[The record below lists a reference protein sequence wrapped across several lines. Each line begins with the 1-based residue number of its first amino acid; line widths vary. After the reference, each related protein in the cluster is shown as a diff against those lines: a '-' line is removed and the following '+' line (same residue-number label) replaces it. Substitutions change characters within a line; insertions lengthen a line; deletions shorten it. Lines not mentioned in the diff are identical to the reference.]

1 MADPKYA
8 DLPGIATDQPDTYET
23 FSDRGQDTV
32 IAIPFLDFSVIISV
46 VPPCVAKFLSFLQS
60 PGRLSTGTVRLFFQV
75 GYRYLS
81 VCLLQCLG
89 GKFYFMISFSNAM

>member
-32 IAIPFLDFSVIISV
+32 IAIPFLLFSLIISV
-46 VPPCVAKFLSFLQS
+46 VLLCVAKFLS
-60 PGRLSTGTVRLFFQV
+60 
-75 GYRYLS
+75 
-81 VCLLQCLG
+81 
-89 GKFYFMISFSNAM
+89 

>member
-32 IAIPFLDFSVIISV
+32 IAIPIHSLLFAYFSCTSL
-46 VPPCVAKFLSFLQS
+46 CCSVAKFLS
-60 PGRLSTGTVRLFFQV
+60 
-75 GYRYLS
+75 
-81 VCLLQCLG
+81 
-89 GKFYFMISFSNAM
+89 